1 VAAIIAVVLENV
13 GRPKEPSS
21 PTVTTSTN
29 STTAPGTATNTVSEI
44 STACLFFF
52 RRQGAMS
59 HIVIFDANIHLPVC
73 APHHDVDWGATGFR
87 HRRRC

>member
-1 VAAIIAVVLENV
+1 MAAIIAVALTNV

-21 PTVTTSTN
+21 PAVTTSTN
-29 STTAPGTATNTVSEI
+29 STTPPGTATNTVSET

-59 HIVIFDANIHLPVC
+59 HIVVFDANIRLPVH
-73 APHHDVDWGATGFR
+73 APRRVVDLGATGFG

>member
-1 VAAIIAVVLENV
+1 MAAIIAVAMIIV
-13 GRPKEPSS
+13 GSPKEPSI
-21 PTVTTSTN
+21 PAITTSTN
-29 STTAPGTATNTVSEI
+29 STTAPGTATNTVSET

-59 HIVIFDANIHLPVC
+59 HIVIFDANIRLPVR
-73 APHHDVDWGATGFR
+73 APRHDVDMGAAGFG